1 MKTIFESRRFILTE
15 VQRSGKKQI
24 AGNLVLQGL
33 NSKRGS
39 GNWILAAKSGK
50 VIATDRD
57 ADRNRDSHYGTF
69 IRLLTDDDDPCEIT
83 YYRLTARFTARGDH
97 VTADDKIAFVN
108 DGILHIECRRNGRL
122 IDAPAE
128 FNIPP
133 IVGREWGKE

>member
-1 MKTIFESRRFILTE
+1 MKPIFESRRFILTE

-24 AGNLVLQGL
+24 AGDLVLQGL

-39 GNWILAAKSGK
+39 GNWILAAKSGI
-50 VIATDRD
+50 VISTDRD
-57 ADRNRDSHYGTF
+57 ADRNRDSRYGTF
-69 IRLLTDDDDPCEIT
+69 IRLLTDDNDPFEMIF
-83 YYRLTARFTARGDH
+83 YKLTARFTARGDH
-97 VTADDKIAFVN
+97 VTAGDKIAFVN

-133 IVGREWGKE
+133 IVGREWGRE